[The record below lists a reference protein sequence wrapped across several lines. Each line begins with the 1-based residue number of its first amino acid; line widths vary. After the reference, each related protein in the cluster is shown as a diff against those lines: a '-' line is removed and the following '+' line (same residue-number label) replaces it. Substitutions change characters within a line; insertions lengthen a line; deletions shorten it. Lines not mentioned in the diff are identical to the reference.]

1 MLYKQLSA
9 KNARIV
15 ARSSEH
21 RSLDLACS
29 ALLCMPIVSIVTSR
43 KYRIH
48 PHPVEK
54 HLHLNLNCCT
64 LSGLWL
70 RFRTW
75 TCPMV
80 APFPPP
86 GVKVLTIGEL
96 TRALKGML
104 EETHSNV
111 WVEGE
116 VSNLSRPSSYGHQYL
131 TLKDDEAPLK
141 AVLYRAIALR
151 MRFDLRDGMR
161 VIARGRL
168 TLYMPRGEYQ
178 LLIEEI
184 QPKGIGPLELAFRQ
198 LKEKLSLKGYF
209 DPKRKRKLPRV
220 PRRIVLVTSP
230 SGSAVRDMLEILSR
244 RWPAAEVWI
253 CPVHVQGEGAAA
265 EVAEAIGLLNRIA
278 APSPPTPLPRSGGEG
293 SNASPLSP
301 PGGRG
306 VGGEG
311 GRTVID
317 VLIVG
322 RGGGSLEDL
331 WTFNE
336 ECVARAIFHS
346 RIPVVTGIGH
356 EDDLTIADM
365 VADLRALTPSEAAE
379 KVVPDRAAVLDWLT
393 GLESRFRADL
403 RRRLDT
409 ARSRLVELARQPC
422 FRRPLERIRQEQ
434 ERLDDWNERMQ
445 RAMQRRVEQLHE
457 QLKGQAARLESL
469 SPLNVLARG
478 YSLTRREEEVAMLH
492 SAGQVRPGERVVT
505 RLQHG
510 EIISRVEETRGGE

>member
-1 MLYKQLSA
+1 
-9 KNARIV
+9 
-15 ARSSEH
+15 
-21 RSLDLACS
+21 
-29 ALLCMPIVSIVTSR
+29 MP
-43 KYRIH
+43 
-48 PHPVEK
+48 P
-54 HLHLNLNCCT
+54 
-64 LSGLWL
+64 
-70 RFRTW
+70 
-75 TCPMV
+75 
-80 APFPPP
+80 PFPPA
-86 GVKVLTIGEL
+86 GVKILSIGEL
-96 TRALKGML
+96 TRAIKGLL
-104 EETHSNV
+104 EEAHPIV

-151 MRFDLRDGMR
+151 MKFDLRDGMR
-161 VIARGRL
+161 VIVRGRL

-209 DPKRKRKLPRV
+209 DPKRKRKPPRI

-244 RWPAAEVWI
+244 RWPAAEVWV

-265 EVAEAIGLLNRIA
+265 EVAEAIAALNRLA
-278 APSPPTPLPRSGGEG
+278 DDGTA
-293 SNASPLSP
+293 
-301 PGGRG
+301 
-306 VGGEG
+306 
-311 GRTVID
+311 ID

-336 ECVARAIFHS
+336 ECVARALFQS

-379 KVVPDRAAVLDWLT
+379 KVVPDRVAVLDWLE
-393 GLESRFRADL
+393 GLETRFRSDL
-403 RRRLDT
+403 RRRLDA
-409 ARSRLVELARQPC
+409 ARSRLDELAGRPC
-422 FRRPLERIRQEQ
+422 FRRPLERVHE
-434 ERLDDWNERMQ
+434 ERRRIDDWNERLQ
-445 RAMQRRVEQLHE
+445 RAAQRRVEQLRE
-457 QLKGQAARLESL
+457 RLKAEAARLENL

-478 YSLTRREEEVAMLH
+478 YSLTRKEDEDDAAAPCRTG
-492 SAGQVRPGERVVT
+492 SARRTHRDAAARGTDHQSGRRDER
-505 RLQHG
+505 R
-510 EIISRVEETRGGE
+510 RMKR

>member
-1 MLYKQLSA
+1 
-9 KNARIV
+9 
-15 ARSSEH
+15 
-21 RSLDLACS
+21 
-29 ALLCMPIVSIVTSR
+29 MP
-43 KYRIH
+43 
-48 PHPVEK
+48 
-54 HLHLNLNCCT
+54 
-64 LSGLWL
+64 
-70 RFRTW
+70 
-75 TCPMV
+75 

-96 TRALKGML
+96 TRTLKGLL
-104 EETHSNV
+104 EETYTNV

-116 VSNLSRPSSYGHQYL
+116 ISNLSRPSSYGHQYL

-151 MRFDLRDGMR
+151 LRFDLRDGMR

-209 DPKRKRKLPRV
+209 DPKRKRKLPRI

-244 RWPAAEVWI
+244 RWPAAEVWV

-265 EVAEAIGLLNRIA
+265 EVAEAIGTLNRIA
-278 APSPPTPLPRSGGEG
+278 EAGPT
-293 SNASPLSP
+293 
-301 PGGRG
+301 
-306 VGGEG
+306 
-311 GRTVID
+311 ID

-336 ECVARAIFHS
+336 ECVAQAIFHS
-346 RIPVVTGIGH
+346 RIPVVAGIGH

-365 VADLRALTPSEAAE
+365 VADVRALTPSEAAE
-379 KVVPDRAAVLDWLT
+379 KVVPDRAAVLDWLA
-393 GLESRFRADL
+393 GLESRFRTDL
-403 RRRLDT
+403 RRRLDQ
-409 ARSRLVELARQPC
+409 AQARLVELTDRPC
-422 FRRPLERIRQEQ
+422 FRRPLERIRQEE
-434 ERLDDWNERMQ
+434 ERLDECSERLQ
-445 RAMQRRVEQLHE
+445 RAFPRRLEQHHE
-457 QLKGQAARLESL
+457 QLRNLSARLDSL
-469 SPLNVLARG
+469 SPLNVLSRG
-478 YSLTRREEEVAMLH
+478 YSLTHKEGERAMLH
-492 SAGQVRPGERVVT
+492 EAGQVRPGERIVT

-510 EIISRVEETRGGE
+510 EIISRVEETKESE

>member
-1 MLYKQLSA
+1 
-9 KNARIV
+9 
-15 ARSSEH
+15 
-21 RSLDLACS
+21 
-29 ALLCMPIVSIVTSR
+29 MPV
-43 KYRIH
+43 
-48 PHPVEK
+48 
-54 HLHLNLNCCT
+54 
-64 LSGLWL
+64 
-70 RFRTW
+70 
-75 TCPMV
+75 
-80 APFPPP
+80 PFPPP

-96 TRALKGML
+96 TRALKGVL
-104 EETHSNV
+104 EENYATV

-209 DPKRKRKLPRV
+209 EPKRKRKPPRI

-244 RWPAAEVWI
+244 RWPTAEVWI

-265 EVAEAIGLLNRIA
+265 EVAEAIRALNRLA
-278 APSPPTPLPRSGGEG
+278 WAGTS
-293 SNASPLSP
+293 
-301 PGGRG
+301 
-306 VGGEG
+306 
-311 GRTVID
+311 ID

-336 ECVARAIFHS
+336 ECVAQAIFDS

-379 KVVPDRAAVLDWLT
+379 KAVPDRAAVLDWLA
-393 GLESRFRADL
+393 GLETRFRTDL
-403 RRRLDT
+403 RRRLDV
-409 ARSRLVELARQPC
+409 AQSRLDELARRSC
-422 FRRPLERIRQEQ
+422 FRRPLERIRLE
-434 ERLDDWNERMQ
+434 ERQLDDWNERLQ
-445 RAMQRRVEQLHE
+445 RAVRRRVEQLHE
-457 QLKGQAARLESL
+457 QIKTRAEKLESL

-478 YSLTRREEEVAMLH
+478 YSLTRKEGEALMLH
-492 SAGQVRPGERVVT
+492 DSQQLRPGERIVT

-510 EIISRVEETRGGE
+510 QIVSRVEETRGDERGDQ

>member
-1 MLYKQLSA
+1 
-9 KNARIV
+9 
-15 ARSSEH
+15 
-21 RSLDLACS
+21 
-29 ALLCMPIVSIVTSR
+29 MPV
-43 KYRIH
+43 
-48 PHPVEK
+48 
-54 HLHLNLNCCT
+54 
-64 LSGLWL
+64 
-70 RFRTW
+70 
-75 TCPMV
+75 
-80 APFPPP
+80 PFPPP
-86 GVKVLTIGEL
+86 GVKILTIGEL
-96 TRALKGML
+96 TRALKGMV
-104 EETHSNV
+104 EEAYANV

-151 MRFDLRDGMR
+151 MKFDLRDGMR

-209 DPKRKRKLPRV
+209 DPKRKRKLPRI
-220 PRRIVLVTSP
+220 PCRIVLVTSP

-265 EVAEAIGLLNRIA
+265 EVAEAISTLNRLA
-278 APSPPTPLPRSGGEG
+278 AGGL
-293 SNASPLSP
+293 AL
-301 PGGRG
+301 
-306 VGGEG
+306 
-311 GRTVID
+311 D
-317 VLIVG
+317 VLVVG

-336 ECVARAIFHS
+336 ECVAQAIFQS

-379 KVVPDRAAVLDWLT
+379 KVVPDGAAVLDWLT
-393 GLESRFRADL
+393 GLESRFRIDL
-403 RRRLDT
+403 RRRLDQ
-409 ARSRLVELARQPC
+409 ARARLLELESRPC
-422 FRRPLERIRQEQ
+422 LRRPLERIREEE
-434 ERLDDWNERMQ
+434 ERLDSWMDRLQ
-445 RAMQRRVEQLHE
+445 RALQCRLEQYRE

-478 YSLTRREEEVAMLH
+478 YSLTRKEDEAVLLH
-492 SAGQVRPGERVVT
+492 DAGQLQPGERIVT

-510 EIISRVEETRGGE
+510 EIISRVEETRGGK

>member
-1 MLYKQLSA
+1 
-9 KNARIV
+9 
-15 ARSSEH
+15 
-21 RSLDLACS
+21 
-29 ALLCMPIVSIVTSR
+29 MPV
-43 KYRIH
+43 
-48 PHPVEK
+48 
-54 HLHLNLNCCT
+54 
-64 LSGLWL
+64 
-70 RFRTW
+70 
-75 TCPMV
+75 
-80 APFPPP
+80 PFPPP
-86 GVKVLTIGEL
+86 GVKVLSIGEL
-96 TRALKGML
+96 TRTLKGML
-104 EETHSNV
+104 EETYANV

-209 DPKRKRKLPRV
+209 DPKRKRKLPRI

-244 RWPAAEVWI
+244 RWPAAEVWL

-265 EVAEAIGLLNRIA
+265 EVAEAIHSLNRIGERGA
-278 APSPPTPLPRSGGEG
+278 A
-293 SNASPLSP
+293 
-301 PGGRG
+301 
-306 VGGEG
+306 
-311 GRTVID
+311 ID
-317 VLIVG
+317 VLVVG

-336 ECVARAIFHS
+336 ECVAQAIFQS
-346 RIPVVTGIGH
+346 CIPVVTGIGH

-379 KVVPDRAAVLDWLT
+379 KVVPDRVAVLDWLA
-393 GLESRFRADL
+393 GLENRFRMDL
-403 RRRLDT
+403 RRRLDLCH
-409 ARSRLVELARQPC
+409 SRLKELADRPC
-422 FRRPLERIRQEQ
+422 FRRPLERLRLEE
-434 ERLDDWNERMQ
+434 ERLDEWNERLQ
-445 RAMQRRVEQLHE
+445 RALQFRLEQLRE
-457 QLKGQAARLESL
+457 RFKGQAARLESL

-478 YSLTRREEEVAMLH
+478 YSLTRKEDEAVLLH
-492 SAGQVRPGERVVT
+492 DASQVHRGERIVT

-510 EIISRVEETRGGE
+510 EIISRVEETQEEE

>member
-1 MLYKQLSA
+1 
-9 KNARIV
+9 
-15 ARSSEH
+15 
-21 RSLDLACS
+21 
-29 ALLCMPIVSIVTSR
+29 
-43 KYRIH
+43 
-48 PHPVEK
+48 
-54 HLHLNLNCCT
+54 
-64 LSGLWL
+64 
-70 RFRTW
+70 
-75 TCPMV
+75 MV

-86 GVKVLTIGEL
+86 GVKILTIGEL
-96 TRALKGML
+96 TRALKGLL
-104 EETHSNV
+104 EETHANV

-151 MRFDLRDGMR
+151 MKFDLRDGMR

-209 DPKRKRKLPRV
+209 DPKRKRKPPRI

-244 RWPAAEVWI
+244 RWPAAEAWV

-265 EVAEAIGLLNRIA
+265 EVAEAIGALNRIA
-278 APSPPTPLPRSGGEG
+278 DAEP
-293 SNASPLSP
+293 A
-301 PGGRG
+301 
-306 VGGEG
+306 
-311 GRTVID
+311 ID

-336 ECVARAIFHS
+336 ECVARAIFES

-379 KVVPDRAAVLDWLT
+379 KVVPDRAAVLDWLA
-393 GLESRFRADL
+393 GLESRFRTHL
-403 RRRLDT
+403 RRRLDL
-409 ARSRLVELARQPC
+409 ARSRLDELAHQPC
-422 FRRPLERIRQEQ
+422 FRRPLERIRQE
-434 ERLDDWNERMQ
+434 ERQLDDWNERLQ
-445 RAMQRRVEQLHE
+445 RAVRRRIEQLRE
-457 QLKGQAARLESL
+457 QLKAQAARLESL

-478 YSLTRREEEVAMLH
+478 YSLTCKEADGAVLRDAGEV
-492 SAGQVRPGERVVT
+492 QPGERVMT
-505 RLQHG
+505 RLQQG
-510 EIISRVEETRGGE
+510 QIISRVEQTRGGE

>member
-1 MLYKQLSA
+1 
-9 KNARIV
+9 
-15 ARSSEH
+15 
-21 RSLDLACS
+21 
-29 ALLCMPIVSIVTSR
+29 MPVS
-43 KYRIH
+43 
-48 PHPVEK
+48 
-54 HLHLNLNCCT
+54 
-64 LSGLWL
+64 
-70 RFRTW
+70 
-75 TCPMV
+75 
-80 APFPPP
+80 FPPP
-86 GVKVLTIGEL
+86 GVQVLSIGEL

-116 VSNLSRPSSYGHQYL
+116 VSNLSRPSAYGHQYL

-151 MRFDLRDGMR
+151 MKYDLRDGMR
-161 VIARGRL
+161 VVVRGRL

-209 DPKRKRKLPRV
+209 DPKRKRKLPRI
-220 PRRIVLVTSP
+220 PRRIALVTSRT
-230 SGSAVRDMLEILSR
+230 GSAVRDILEILSR
-244 RWPAAEVWI
+244 RWPAAEIWL

-265 EVAEAIGLLNRIA
+265 EVAEAIGTLNRIA
-278 APSPPTPLPRSGGEG
+278 A
-293 SNASPLSP
+293 
-301 PGGRG
+301 RG
-306 VGGEG
+306 AG
-311 GRTVID
+311 ID
-317 VLIVG
+317 VLVVG

-336 ECVARAIFHS
+336 ESVAQAIYQS

-379 KVVPDRAAVLDWLT
+379 KVVPDGNAVLDWLT
-393 GLESRFRADL
+393 GLEARFQTDL
-403 RRRLDT
+403 RRRLDM
-409 ARSRLVELARQPC
+409 ARARLLESARRPC
-422 FRRPLERIRQEQ
+422 FRRPLERLRQEERQ
-434 ERLDDWNERMQ
+434 LDEGNERLQ
-445 RAMQRRVEQLHE
+445 RAMQRRLEQLRE
-457 QLKGQAARLESL
+457 RLKGQTGKLESL

-478 YSLTRREEEVAMLH
+478 YSLTRKEDETVLLH
-492 SAGQVRPGERVVT
+492 DAAQVRGGERIVT

-510 EIISRVEETRGGE
+510 EIISRVEHARGGE

>member
-1 MLYKQLSA
+1 
-9 KNARIV
+9 
-15 ARSSEH
+15 
-21 RSLDLACS
+21 
-29 ALLCMPIVSIVTSR
+29 
-43 KYRIH
+43 
-48 PHPVEK
+48 
-54 HLHLNLNCCT
+54 
-64 LSGLWL
+64 
-70 RFRTW
+70 
-75 TCPMV
+75 
-80 APFPPP
+80 
-86 GVKVLTIGEL
+86 
-96 TRALKGML
+96 
-104 EETHSNV
+104 

-116 VSNLSRPSSYGHQYL
+116 VSNLSRPSSYGHQYF

-209 DPKRKRKLPRV
+209 DPKRKRKPPRI

-244 RWPAAEVWI
+244 RWPATEVWL

-265 EVAEAIGLLNRIA
+265 EVAEAIGTLNRLSA
-278 APSPPTPLPRSGGEG
+278 SGT
-293 SNASPLSP
+293 AL
-301 PGGRG
+301 
-306 VGGEG
+306 
-311 GRTVID
+311 D

-336 ECVARAIFHS
+336 ECVARAIFES

-379 KVVPDRAAVLDWLT
+379 KVVPDRAAVLDWLA
-393 GLESRFRADL
+393 GLETRFRTDL
-403 RRRLDT
+403 RRRLDM
-409 ARSRLVELARQPC
+409 ADSRLKELADRPC
-422 FRRPLERIRQEQ
+422 FRRPLERIRQEE
-434 ERLDDWNERMQ
+434 ERLDDWNERLQ
-445 RAMQRRVEQLHE
+445 RAVQRRLEQFHE
-457 QLKGQAARLESL
+457 QLKSQAARLESL
-469 SPLNVLARG
+469 SPLNVL
-478 YSLTRREEEVAMLH
+478 
-492 SAGQVRPGERVVT
+492 
-505 RLQHG
+505 
-510 EIISRVEETRGGE
+510 